1 MLHFTPTPPT
11 TMTTTTTTMRTTL
24 TRRARFDA
32 QTSSIRESHQRRQ
45 GQRQRL
51 QLTTHRASLVH
62 RNDAPT
68 HHRFRNTQPV
78 HTKNTLA
85 IYADRRLAKRRH
97 SAPPHMLRRTITH
110 AIARR
115 TAATRAMSSATTSN
129 VWMGYAPVPDTPGA
143 NTRRRKTRIGSLCRD
158 NKKS

>member
-45 GQRQRL
+45 RQRL
-51 QLTTHRASLVH
+51 QLNMYRVSLAP

-115 TAATRAMSSATTSN
+115 TAATRAMSSAATSN
-129 VWMGYAPVPDTPGA
+129 VWKGYAPVPDTPGA